1 MLSGIGPSQHL
12 KDKGISVVHNLDGVG
27 KNLQDHLETYVQ
39 QECKTKD
46 TLYSYVNKLNMVRIG
61 IQWFLNRSGPCSTS
75 FLEAGG
81 FCKSSPEREY
91 PNIQFHFFPA
101 FVIDHGLV
109 DPDRHGYQLHASPNH
124 PKSRG
129 HITLNLSLIHI

>member
-12 KDKGISVVHNLDGVG
+12 KDMGIDIIHSLDGVG

-39 QECKTKD
+39 QECKTND
-46 TLYSYVNKLNMVRIG
+46 TLYSYVNKINMIKIG
-61 IQWFLNRSGPCSTS
+61 IQWFLNRSGPCSNS

-109 DPDRHGYQLHASPNH
+109 DPD
-124 PKSRG
+124 
-129 HITLNLSLIHI
+129 